1 MNLRGRNKVSPEF
14 SMSSMTDIVFLL
26 LLFFLLTSPSITPQA
41 LDLLLPSSSGKTK
54 TQGKVSV
61 SISKEGDFYVNAT
74 KVTPEEMEGAILAVL
89 AGKDKPSIILRAD
102 KTSEV
107 GKSVMVMDIANK
119 NKIQIV
125 LATQPD

>member
-1 MNLRGRNKVSPEF
+1 MKLRGRNKVSPDF

-26 LLFFLLTSPSITPQA
+26 LVFFLLTSPSITPQA

-54 TQGKVSV
+54 TQGKVTV

-74 KVTPEEMEGAILAVL
+74 QVTPEEMERAILAEL
-89 AGKDKPSIILRAD
+89 TGKEKPSIILRSD
-102 KTSEV
+102 TQSEV

-119 NKIQIV
+119 NNIQIV
-125 LATQPD
+125 LATQPN